1 MNVREKTE
9 LGGVEYGDWIQTVR
23 GRWLL
28 TITQSFQASVIR
40 KVEV

>member
-1 MNVREKTE
+1 MREKTE